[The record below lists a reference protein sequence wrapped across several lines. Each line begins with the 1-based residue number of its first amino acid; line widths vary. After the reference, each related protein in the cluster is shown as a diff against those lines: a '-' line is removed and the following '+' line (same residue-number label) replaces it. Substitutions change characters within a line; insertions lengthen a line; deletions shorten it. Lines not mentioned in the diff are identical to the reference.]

1 MSSDVNAES
10 NKPHY
15 CFGVCRA
22 VEVCNGVDSAVGKEY
37 SFGNKFE
44 TEVDNGLTIDGTFI
58 DAQLQAV
65 ARKAPHDF
73 CNNF

>member
-1 MSSDVNAES
+1 MSSNLNAEAYKS
-10 NKPHY
+10 HH
-15 CFGVCRA
+15 CFGVCGA
-22 VEVCNGVDSAVGKEY
+22 VEVGDGVDSAVCEEY